1 MLKNLKINDI
11 IQNRHTGRSAEVI
24 LHSWIYMRGQPMSI
38 YKLKYKDDGS
48 MFTLNEN
55 TLRHWEL
62 YGEEE

>member
-1 MLKNLKINDI
+1 LKNLKINDI
-11 IQNRHTGRSAEVI
+11 VQNKHTGRIAEVI
-24 LHSWIYMRGQPMSI
+24 LESWIYMRGQPMGI

-55 TLRHWEL
+55 TLRRWEL

>member
-11 IQNRHTGRSAEVI
+11 VINKKTGTIAEVI
-24 LHSWIYMRGQPMSI
+24 LHSWIYMRGQPMNI
-38 YKLKYKDDGS
+38 YKLKYADGS

-55 TLRHWEL
+55 SLRHWEL